1 MIRCAPLL
9 LLAACAAAPV
19 RPMTPAPAPGAE
31 HVQQGD
37 RLRRRGADAAAE
49 AAYREALRT
58 DPRSVRA
65 NLGLQEIGLERGLAL
80 PLRREYRAGPDRF
93 LAGRLEPP
101 ERQIEAFR
109 AAEEPWRS
117 LGLAA
122 AASRAG
128 SGGQAYGRRAA
139 AVDPGLALARIT
151 LANEL
156 LARGKVGE
164 AEAEFEAALWTDP
177 DHPAPRLGLSIV
189 ADQRGDIE
197 AALHEAAE
205 AYRRAPSEDTLVE
218 RVHDLAQRSGRAALR
233 GASRLFETEGA
244 AGDGTALLCAAR
256 VAAAEGEAA
265 RAKSLLGRAR
275 GAGITAAEA
284 AAPAP
289 VPPPVQAFVRAFAR
303 GTTARYRHYA
313 ATGERET
320 FREFHAWARR
330 LYEKTTGRALGPPG
344 RPIDYAFVGT
354 LLDATE
360 RSDEPLVR
368 DLAGFGLLLVLGQR
382 SGGPP
387 EAMLAEL
394 VKREPRARA
403 RVRGVEVE
411 REVAW
416 IGTRHLSGYQEW
428 AGGGD
433 LAGLALQGMVLVDL
447 RAIARWEGEIERRRA
462 RLSPRREEILAE
474 PALDDPSTKA
484 VDDPAG
490 VEDRLYLVGP
500 LDLKGEVLKHEE
512 AHLVDAD
519 RHLPVLSHPLRNFEL
534 ALKGGFD
541 ASEILALLERNAQLA
556 AIAEG
561 PAPRAALATCC
572 AALSRGDPHGVG
584 YGAIVEA
591 LVEEIAAS
599 PDRYPAI
606 DTSRVIV
613 QQLHRLSDAE
623 IRGLARGIQEA
634 WGLEG

>member
-1 MIRCAPLL
+1 
-9 LLAACAAAPV
+9 V
-19 RPMTPAPAPGAE
+19 
-31 HVQQGD
+31 
-37 RLRRRGADAAAE
+37 AAE
-49 AAYREALRT
+49 AAYREALKA

-65 NLGLQEIGLERGLAL
+65 HLGLQEIGLMRGLAL
-80 PLRREYRAGPDRF
+80 PLRREYRAGEDRF

-101 ERQIEAFR
+101 ERQIDDFR

-117 LGLAA
+117 LGLATV
-122 AASRAG
+122 ASRAG
-128 SGGQAYGRRAA
+128 ADPVTHGRRAT
-139 AVDPGLALARIT
+139 VLDPGFALARIT
-151 LANEL
+151 LGNGL
-156 LARGKVGE
+156 LARGRIGE

-177 DHPAPRLGLSIV
+177 DHPAPRLGLSLV

-197 AALHEAAE
+197 AALREAAE
-205 AYRRAPSEDTLVE
+205 AYRRAPSEETLVE
-218 RVHDLAQRSGRAALR
+218 RVHDLAQRLGRSAVR
-233 GASRLFETEGA
+233 DASRLFEAEGA
-244 AGDGTALLCAAR
+244 SGDGTALLCAAR
-256 VAAAEGEAA
+256 AAAADGEAA
-265 RAKSLLGRAR
+265 RARSLVDRAR
-275 GAGITAAEA
+275 EAGITAEEA
-284 AAPAP
+284 AALAPA
-289 VPPPVQAFVRAFAR
+289 PPPVQPFVRAFAR

-313 ATGERET
+313 ATGERES
-320 FREFHAWARR
+320 FREFHAWARG
-330 LYEKTTGRALGPPG
+330 LYEKTTGKALGPPG

-354 LLDATE
+354 LLDPTE

-368 DLAGFGLLLVLGQR
+368 ELAGFGLLLVLGQR

-394 VKREPRARA
+394 VRREPMGRA
-403 RVRGVEVE
+403 RVRGAEVE

-416 IGTRHLSGYQEW
+416 IGTRHVSGYQEW

-447 RAIARWEGEIERRRA
+447 RAIARWQGEIERRRA
-462 RLSPRREEILAE
+462 RLEPRREEILAE
-474 PALDDPSTKA
+474 PALDDPWTKA
-484 VDDPAG
+484 IDDPAG
-490 VEDRLYLVGP
+490 VEDRLYLEGP
-500 LDLKGEVLKHEE
+500 LDLRGEVLKHEE

-556 AIAEG
+556 AVAEG

-591 LVEEIAAS
+591 FVEEIAAQ
-599 PDRYPAI
+599 PERYPEI
-606 DTSRVIV
+606 DASRVIV
-613 QQLHRLSDAE
+613 QQLHRLSDAQ
-623 IRGLARGIQEA
+623 IRALARGIQQA

>member
-1 MIRCAPLL
+1 MS
-9 LLAACAAAPV
+9 
-19 RPMTPAPAPGAE
+19 PAPAPGADL
-31 HVQQGD
+31 VQQGD
-37 RLRRRGADAAAE
+37 RLRRRGEDGAAE
-49 AAYREALRT
+49 AAYRDALRA

-65 NLGLQEIGLERGLAL
+65 SLGLQEIGLARGLAL
-80 PLRREYRAGPDRF
+80 PLRREYRSAGDRF

-101 ERQIEAFR
+101 ERQVEDFE

-117 LGLAA
+117 LGLATA
-122 AASRAG
+122 ATRTG
-128 SGGQAYGRRAA
+128 SDALPHGRRASA
-139 AVDPGLALARIT
+139 FDPGLALARIA
-151 LANEL
+151 LGNEL
-156 LARGKVGE
+156 LAHGRVGE

-189 ADQRGDIE
+189 ADQRGDID
-197 AALHEAAE
+197 AALREAQE
-205 AYRRAPSEDTLVE
+205 AYRRAPSEETLVE
-218 RVHDLAQRSGRAALR
+218 RVHDLAQRSGKAALR
-233 GASRLFETEGA
+233 DASRLFEAEGA
-244 AGDGTALLCAAR
+244 SGDGTALLCAAR
-256 VAAAEGEAA
+256 VAAADGDAA
-265 RAKSLLGRAR
+265 RARSLLDRAR

-284 AAPAP
+284 AASAPA
-289 VPPPVQAFVRAFAR
+289 PPPVQAFVRAFAR

-330 LYEKTTGRALGPPG
+330 LYEQTTGRALGPPG

-354 LLDATE
+354 LMDPTE
-360 RSDEPLVR
+360 RGDEPLVR
-368 DLAGFGLLLVLGQR
+368 ELAGHGLLLVLGQR

-394 VKREPRARA
+394 VRREPRARA
-403 RVRGVEVE
+403 RVRGTEVE

-416 IGTRHLSGYQEW
+416 IGTRHVSGYQEW

-447 RAIARWEGEIERRRA
+447 RAIARWEGEIARRRA
-462 RLSPRREEILAE
+462 RLAPRRDEILAE

-484 VDDPAG
+484 IDDPAG
-490 VEDRLYLVGP
+490 VEDRLYLEGP
-500 LDLKGEVLKHEE
+500 LDLGGEVLKHEE
-512 AHLVDAD
+512 AHLVDAN

-534 ALKGGFD
+534 ALRGGFD

-561 PAPRAALATCC
+561 PGPRAALATCC
-572 AALSRGDPHGVG
+572 AALGRGDPHGVG

-591 LVEEIAAS
+591 LVEEIAAH

-606 DTSRVIV
+606 DASRVIV
-613 QQLHRLSDAE
+613 QQLHRLSDGE
-623 IRGLARGIQEA
+623 IRALARGIQQA